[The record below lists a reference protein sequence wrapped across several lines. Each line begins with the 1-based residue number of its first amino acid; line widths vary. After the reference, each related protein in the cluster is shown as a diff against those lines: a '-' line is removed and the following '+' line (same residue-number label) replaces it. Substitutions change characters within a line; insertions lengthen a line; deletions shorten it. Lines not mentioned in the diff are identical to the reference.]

1 MKIQHL
7 TLVVGLFA
15 LGACTAHESS
25 APAAPA
31 PAPAPSQESSLLAPA
46 DAAIPTEQAAA
57 DAAAKT
63 IDEKNAD
70 AEFEKLKQEIQGGH

>member
-1 MKIQHL
+1 MKIHHL
-7 TLVVGLFA
+7 TLVVCLSA
-15 LGACTAHESS
+15 LGACTAHENS

-31 PAPAPSQESSLLAPA
+31 PAPAQESSLLAPA
-46 DAAIPTEQAAA
+46 DAAIPTEQEAA